1 MQLRA
6 AKPPLAAN
14 RTPRAAGDE
23 PLVPSSAQFAQPLS
37 QANPHLRLSETIMKL
52 HRIGSKPWTGF
63 GNARSQAVGAPMRDA
78 VRHDD
83 ALPGAALDA
92 ADADDLRSAPRFT
105 LLIRAAK
112 LICPGGEFLCV
123 VRDASESGVSVRLF
137 HPLPADVPL
146 MLEMPNGDRLP
157 LERVWEEEGK
167 AGFRFAGKVELERIV
182 ECPSRF
188 ARRAV
193 RVKVEVPCDLLVGI
207 RRVGATIHNLS
218 QQGALISTTEKLS
231 LLQRVKIRAEGMP
244 EIAGKVRW
252 RRNDSYGL
260 SFEDTFQFA
269 QLAALA
275 FELGRN
281 A

>member
-1 MQLRA
+1 MTQ
-6 AKPPLAAN
+6 PPRFTSHRPAFRRGNLQV
-14 RTPRAAGDE
+14 R
-23 PLVPSSAQFAQPLS
+23 
-37 QANPHLRLSETIMKL
+37 HSETNMML
-52 HRIGSKPWTGF
+52 DSVGSKQLMGF
-63 GNARSQAVGAPMRDA
+63 GNARPHTVGAPMRET
-78 VRHDD
+78 VRQDET
-83 ALPGAALDA
+83 PPT
-92 ADADDLRSAPRFT
+92 ADAGGEADHRRAPRFT

-112 LICPGGEFLCV
+112 LICPAGEFLCV
-123 VRDASESGVSVRLF
+123 VRDASETGVSVRLF

-146 MLEMPNGDRLP
+146 TLEMPNGDCLA

-167 AGFRFAGKVELERIV
+167 AGFRFPVPVDIERIV
-182 ECPSRF
+182 ESPSRF

-193 RVKVEVPCDLLVGI
+193 RVNVEVPCDLLVGI
-207 RRVGATIHNLS
+207 RRVGGKIHNLS

-231 LLQRVKIRAEGMP
+231 LIQRVKIRAEGMP

-269 QLAALA
+269 ELAALA
-275 FELGRN
+275 FELTRS